1 MLNWILR
8 RGRDGLWIVC
18 LAIGLLGI
26 TGCAVPQVSAE
37 ERLFLDLSV
46 TAIDHVVLPMAEF
59 EGTQVG
65 GLSALAYDRDRDRY
79 YALADDRQQPRFY
92 TLTLDFDSTAINGVT
107 IDAVTPL
114 TDGDGGSIAPLDAEG
129 MVLTPS

>member
-1 MLNWILR
+1 MLNWIMR
-8 RGRDGLWIVC
+8 RGLGVFLSVC
-18 LAIGLLGI
+18 LGVGLLGT

-46 TAIDHVVLPMAEF
+46 TAMDHVGLPMAEF

-65 GLSALAYDRDRDRY
+65 GLSAIAYDRDRNRY

-92 TLTLDFDSTAINGVT
+92 TLTLDLEATAINGVT
-107 IDAVTPL
+107 VDAVTLL
-114 TDGDGGSIAPLDAEG
+114 TDSDGGSIAPLDAEG
-129 MVLTPS
+129 Q